1 MMHTGYA
8 KRPQL
13 SELSNV
19 INFDL
24 PNSYNS
30 YKESGGLI
38 TDEAGSVL
46 SLTLAEN
53 DGEMDFLHLL

>member
-1 MMHTGYA
+1 MLHTGYA
-8 KRPQL
+8 KRPAL
-13 SELSNV
+13 SDLSNV

-38 TDEAGSVL
+38 TDEAGSIL
-46 SLTLAEN
+46 SFTMVGN
-53 DGEMDFLHLL
+53 DDEIELLHLV

>member
-1 MMHTGYA
+1 MLHTGYA
-8 KRPQL
+8 KRPAL

-38 TDEAGSVL
+38 TDEAGSIL

-53 DGEMDFLHLL
+53 SGEMDFLHLL